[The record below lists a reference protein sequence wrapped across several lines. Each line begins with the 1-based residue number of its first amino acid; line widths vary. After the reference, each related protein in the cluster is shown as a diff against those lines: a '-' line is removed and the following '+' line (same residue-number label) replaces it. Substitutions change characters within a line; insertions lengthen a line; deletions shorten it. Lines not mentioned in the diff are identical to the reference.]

1 MQLSR
6 FSLMYLVSGRIEMSQ
21 QASDRDGGH
30 DEITRGDVESAF
42 RVLEYLRDEW
52 SEYPQTETLMNGA
65 HSALQAFSASRDLDS
80 DTPETAIAIAE
91 VPQEA
96 VDYAFDRLEATTV
109 SELLRGYQFSLGG
122 NLSYDYD
129 GNRVVVEG
137 RTPIEQ
143 IIIEAVDEK
152 LHDMLYE
159 VNHGERDDYTA
170 ADLKQIRRGVQT
182 TLTRHHQ

>member
-1 MQLSR
+1 
-6 FSLMYLVSGRIEMSQ
+6 MYLVSGRIEMSQ

-52 SEYPQTETLMNGA
+52 SEYPQTETLTNGA

-80 DTPETAIAIAE
+80 STTETAIALPE

-96 VDYAFDRLEATTV
+96 VDYAFDRLEAPTV
-109 SELLRGYQFSLGG
+109 DKLLRGYQSP
-122 NLSYDYD
+122 LSGDLKYDYD
-129 GNRVVVEG
+129 DKRVVVEG

-143 IIIEAVDEK
+143 VVVGAVDEK
-152 LHDMLYE
+152 LRDMLYE
-159 VNHGERDDYTA
+159 VRHGERDDYTA
-170 ADLKQIRRGVQT
+170 PELRQIRRDVRT
-182 TLTRHHQ
+182 TLIRHHQ